1 MSSEPEANERTEMLM
16 QIVVQVTKMVLIAN
30 AGGVLAT
37 LGVAK
42 VGNLGGS
49 IAWPLGFFCLGV
61 MLSMS
66 YAVLNGLGVAEKLGA
81 ETGLPAV
88 SGKNNWFLIS
98 GLGALGCF
106 AVGSIAGVIIV
117 AYF

>member
-1 MSSEPEANERTEMLM
+1 MPNDPVANKRNDMLM
-16 QIVVQVTKMVLIAN
+16 QVVVQITKMVLVAN

-42 VGNLGGS
+42 MGNFDGS
-49 IAWPLGFFCLGV
+49 IAWPLSLFSLGV
-61 MLSMS
+61 FLSMT
-66 YAVLNGLGVAEKLGA
+66 YAVLNGLGLAEKLGE

-88 SGKNNWFLIS
+88 TGKNNWFLFS

-106 AVGSIAGVIIV
+106 GVGSITGVLVV
-117 AYF
+117 AFS